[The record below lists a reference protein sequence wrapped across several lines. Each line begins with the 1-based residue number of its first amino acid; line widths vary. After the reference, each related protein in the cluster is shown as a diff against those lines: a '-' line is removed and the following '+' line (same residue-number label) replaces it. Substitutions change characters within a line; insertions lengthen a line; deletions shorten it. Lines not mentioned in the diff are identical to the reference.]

1 MKYEGKSRRLRERVK
16 LTLPVRVECR
26 ESADFRWTEVS
37 RLVDVT
43 PFGAG
48 FTLTHQTEVGRL
60 LLLTLPLPRQLR
72 SFDHAEDQYKVWAL
86 VRNIRPHHP
95 ASSSRSDAP
104 RFEVGVAFVG
114 KRPPASYEQDPSLR
128 YEIQTLAPGGN
139 SYALVE
145 WRAAAQEGASGEA
158 GAKRTMET
166 RLSMPVDVVVE
177 AFDERGGV
185 QEREQTVTEN
195 ISRHGA
201 SVWTTLGLARG
212 RFVRLTSVAQ
222 RVSVTAVVRAR
233 RTGSDGVMRLH
244 LEFVDREWPLEG
256 LE

>member
-1 MKYEGKSRRLRERVK
+1 MTYEGKSRRLRERVK

-26 ESADFRWTEVS
+26 ETADFRWTEVS

-48 FTLTHQTEVGRL
+48 LALTHQTETGRL
-60 LLLTLPLPRQLR
+60 LLLTLPMPRQLR

-86 VRNIRPHHP
+86 VRNVRPHQSAA
-95 ASSSRSDAP
+95 ASRPDGP

-114 KRPPASYEQDPSLR
+114 KRAPASYEQDPAQRYDVQSLTP
-128 YEIQTLAPGGN
+128 EGN

-145 WRAAAQEGASGEA
+145 WSAPAQEA
-158 GAKRTMET
+158 GAGAARAMET

-177 AFDERGGV
+177 AFDERGVV

-201 SVWTTLGLARG
+201 SVWTTLGLERG

-222 RVSVTAVVRAR
+222 RVSIAAVIRSRRA
-233 RTGSDGVMRLH
+233 GPDGVMRLH

>member
-1 MKYEGKSRRLRERVK
+1 MAYEGKSRRLRERVK

-37 RLVDVT
+37 RLLDVT

-48 FTLTHQTEVGRL
+48 FTLTRQTEVGRL
-60 LLLTLPLPRQLR
+60 LLLTMPMPRQLR

-86 VRNIRPHHP
+86 VRNVRPHRG
-95 ASSSRSDAP
+95 ASARPGGP
-104 RFEVGVAFVG
+104 RIEVGVAFVG

-128 YEIQTLAPGGN
+128 YDIRTLAPEGN
-139 SYALVE
+139 SYALIE
-145 WRAAAQEGASGEA
+145 WSAPAQEA
-158 GAKRTMET
+158 GAGAERAMET

-177 AFDERGGV
+177 AFDERGVV

-201 SVWTTLGLARG
+201 SVWTTLELGRG

-222 RVSVTAVVRAR
+222 RVSITAVVRAR
-233 RTGSDGVMRLH
+233 RAGPDGVMRLH

>member
-1 MKYEGKSRRLRERVK
+1 MAYEGKSRRLRERVK
-16 LTLPVRVECR
+16 LALPVRVECR
-26 ESADFRWTEVS
+26 ETADFRWTEVS
-37 RLVDVT
+37 RLIDVT

-48 FTLTHQTEVGRL
+48 FTLAHQTEVGRL
-60 LLLTLPLPRQLR
+60 LLLTSPMPRQLR

-86 VRNIRPHHP
+86 VRNVRPH
-95 ASSSRSDAP
+95 RSAGAAARPDGP

-114 KRPPASYEQDPSLR
+114 RRAPASYEQDPSLR
-128 YEIQTLAPGGN
+128 YDVQTLTPEGN

-145 WRAAAQEGASGEA
+145 WSAPAQETGGGA
-158 GAKRTMET
+158 GAERAMET

-177 AFDERGGV
+177 AFDERGV
-185 QEREQTVTEN
+185 AQEREQTVTEN

-201 SVWTTLGLARG
+201 SVWTTRGLERG

-222 RVSVTAVVRAR
+222 HMSITAVVRSR
-233 RTGSDGVMRLH
+233 RPGPDGVMRLH

>member
-1 MKYEGKSRRLRERVK
+1 MAYEGKSRRLRERVK

-26 ESADFRWTEVS
+26 ETADFRWTEVS

-60 LLLTLPLPRQLR
+60 LLLTSPMPRQLR

-86 VRNIRPHHP
+86 VRNVRPHRS
-95 ASSSRSDAP
+95 AAAARSDGP
-104 RFEVGVAFVG
+104 RIEVGVAFVG

-128 YEIQTLAPGGN
+128 YDIQTLAPEGN
-139 SYALVE
+139 AYALIE
-145 WRAAAQEGASGEA
+145 WSAPAQDGSASAERA
-158 GAKRTMET
+158 MET
-166 RLSMPVDVVVE
+166 RLSMPVDVTVE
-177 AFDERGGV
+177 AFDESGGL

-195 ISRHGA
+195 ISRRGA
-201 SVWTTLGLARG
+201 AVWTTLSVGRG

-222 RVSVTAVVRAR
+222 HVSMTAVVRAR
-233 RTGSDGVMRLH
+233 RAGADGVMRLH

>member
-1 MKYEGKSRRLRERVK
+1 MAYEGKSRRLRERVK
-16 LTLPVRVECR
+16 LALPVRVECR
-26 ESADFRWTEVS
+26 ETADFRWTEVS
-37 RLVDVT
+37 RLIDVT
-43 PFGAG
+43 PFGAA

-60 LLLTLPLPRQLR
+60 LLLTSPMPRQLR

-86 VRNIRPHHP
+86 VRNVRPH
-95 ASSSRSDAP
+95 RSVAAAARPDGP
-104 RFEVGVAFVG
+104 RFEVGAAFVG
-114 KRPPASYEQDPSLR
+114 KRPPASYERDPSLR
-128 YEIQTLAPGGN
+128 YEIQSLTPEGN

-145 WRAAAQEGASGEA
+145 WRAQAQDAPAGAT
-158 GAKRTMET
+158 AKRTMET

-177 AFDERGGV
+177 AFDEGGGV

-201 SVWTTLGLARG
+201 SVWTTLTLERG
-212 RFVRLTSVAQ
+212 RFVRLTNVAQ
-222 RVSVTAVVRAR
+222 RVSITAVVRAR
-233 RTGSDGVMRLH
+233 RTGADGVMRLH

>member
-1 MKYEGKSRRLRERVK
+1 MEYEGKSRRLRERVK

-48 FTLTHQTEVGRL
+48 FTLAHQTEAGRL
-60 LLLTLPLPRQLR
+60 LLLTMPLPRQLR

-86 VRNIRPHHP
+86 VRNVRPHRP
-95 ASSSRSDAP
+95 AAQRADGP

-128 YEIQTLAPGGN
+128 YDIHSLTPESN

-145 WRAAAQEGASGEA
+145 WRAPAPEASA
-158 GAKRTMET
+158 GAGAERTVET

-177 AFDERGGV
+177 VFDERGV
-185 QEREQTVTEN
+185 AQQREQTVTEN
-195 ISRHGA
+195 ISRRGA
-201 SVWTTLGLARG
+201 SVWTTLHLERG

-222 RVSVTAVVRAR
+222 HVSVAAVVRAR
-233 RTGSDGVMRLH
+233 RVGSDGVMRLH

>member
-1 MKYEGKSRRLRERVK
+1 MEYEGKSRRLRERVK
-16 LTLPVRVECR
+16 LTLPVRIECR

-72 SFDHAEDQYKVWAL
+72 SFDHAEDQYKVWAV
-86 VRNIRPHHP
+86 VRNVRPHRS
-95 ASSSRSDAP
+95 AAAARSDGP
-104 RFEVGVAFVG
+104 RIEVGVAFVG
-114 KRPPASYEQDPSLR
+114 KRPPASYEQDPSQR
-128 YEIQTLAPGGN
+128 YDIHTLAAEGT
-139 SYALVE
+139 SYALAE
-145 WRAAAQEGASGEA
+145 WRAPAQEASA
-158 GAKRTMET
+158 GAGAERTMET
-166 RLSMPVDVVVE
+166 RLWMPVDVVVE
-177 AFDERGGV
+177 AFDERGGL
-185 QEREQTVTEN
+185 QAREQTVTEN

-201 SVWTTLGLARG
+201 SVWTTLGLERG

-222 RVSVTAVVRAR
+222 SVSVAAVVRAR
-233 RTGSDGVMRLH
+233 RVGADGVMRLH

>member
-1 MKYEGKSRRLRERVK
+1 MAYEGKSRRLRERVK

-37 RLVDVT
+37 RLLDVT

-48 FTLTHQTEVGRL
+48 FTLTHQTEAGRL
-60 LLLTLPLPRQLR
+60 LLLTLPMPRQLR

-86 VRNIRPHHP
+86 VRNVRPH
-95 ASSSRSDAP
+95 RSAAAERADGP

-114 KRPPASYEQDPSLR
+114 KRAPASYEQDPSLR
-128 YEIQTLAPGGN
+128 YDIQSLTPEGN

-145 WRAAAQEGASGEA
+145 WRAPAQETGA
-158 GAKRTMET
+158 GAARAMET

-177 AFDERGGV
+177 VLDERGGV
-185 QEREQTVTEN
+185 QTREQTVTEN

-201 SVWTTLGLARG
+201 SVWTTLGLERG
-212 RFVRLTSVAQ
+212 RFVRLTSAAQ
-222 RVSVTAVVRAR
+222 RVSMTAVVRAR
-233 RTGSDGVMRLH
+233 RAGADGVMRLH